1 MSRGRVARLRVI
13 GSSKEIVRGRN
24 RRRGLHVSI
33 DVTENGE
40 RFAAGEAVF
49 LLCEIRTGRLI
60 HEIGTRGRV
69 LADHE
74 HVVVLHLDGS
84 EAEIVTCPADHVARA
99 TERAARAPVPRAA
112 TLRLRPSLG

>member
-1 MSRGRVARLRVI
+1 MRLRAI
-13 GSSKEIVRGRN
+13 GSSKEIVRARN
-24 RRRGLHVSI
+24 RRHDL
-33 DVTENGE
+33 DVFIGVAENGE
-40 RFAAGEAVF
+40 RFVAGEAVF
-49 LLCEIRTGRLI
+49 LLREIRTGRLI

-69 LADHE
+69 LAGHE

-99 TERAARAPVPRAA
+99 TNRAARTPVPRAA